1 MHLSTWRLRPLE
13 WVPFECTKATRTFA
27 LFLDDGD
34 VVHAVSGGVFGLGF
48 DGHRISYGVYCTA
61 NGRATKWGQIKASTT
76 ALSLSRGSN
85 LQVHMGRD
93 VRLRVSIIVGLE
105 DPVVKIQHIVH
116 LEALLLT
123 FPEGM
128 PLPGVRR
135 EAGAAVKS
143 FIQCIP
149 KVGS

>member
-1 MHLSTWRLRPLE
+1 MGVQPNGNRSKSKYKGA
-13 WVPFECTKATRTFA
+13 F
-27 LFLDDGD
+27 
-34 VVHAVSGGVFGLGF
+34 VV
-48 DGHRISYGVYCTA
+48 
-61 NGRATKWGQIKASTT
+61 
-76 ALSLSRGSN
+76 RGSN

-93 VRLRVSIIVGLE
+93 VRLRVSIFVALE